1 MSELGFVA
9 AIFSAM
15 LVNNV
20 ILVQFLGICPFLG
33 VSKKMEASLGMS
45 AAVGFVMLIGSI
57 ITWLLYNFILV
68 PFEIDY
74 LSTIAFILVIASTV
88 QLVEMFLKKNSKA
101 LYTSLGVY
109 LPLITTNCAIL
120 GVSTNNTVVYGNGMG
135 TSIAVAIG
143 SALGFAL
150 VMISF
155 TAIRETL
162 AGKSIPAAF
171 AGVPISLVIAAMMAL
186 AFTGFGG
193 LI

>member
-143 SALGFAL
+143 SAAGFAL

-171 AGVPISLVIAAMMAL
+171 VGVPISLVIAAMMAL